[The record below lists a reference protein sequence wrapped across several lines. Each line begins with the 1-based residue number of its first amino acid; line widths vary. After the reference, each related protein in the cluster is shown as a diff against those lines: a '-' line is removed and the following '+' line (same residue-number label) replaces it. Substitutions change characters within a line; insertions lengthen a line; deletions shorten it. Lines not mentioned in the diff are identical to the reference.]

1 MDAIKELKD
10 NVKIV
15 DYVLGHYKDRLQ
27 GINRSDDGFVCR
39 CVFHDD
45 NNPSMSFSEKRN
57 RFHCFACEADGDVID
72 FVMKMD
78 GLPFKDACM
87 KIGMEIGHP
96 IRFEPPNPLYEQHKK
111 AMEAHKYRYCVNLA
125 RNRRAA
131 EYLMQERGLSINTIA
146 EFGLGIT
153 DQAEYKYRSDTGNIS
168 GKISIPITECRSY
181 NPATVGFAYRDIDGN
196 GPKYVNDKTQ
206 EGLFVKGNVVFN
218 YARAYHEVKK
228 NGYVIVVEGYM
239 DAISLWQAE
248 IRNVVALMGTSMT
261 ERQAEIITGMTS
273 NVMLLLD
280 GDKAGTKAMGKILSM
295 LLPLRANVS
304 VAKLPGGMDPADL
317 CLDNKFDQRKVAI
330 KIRKRERYAGIFVI
344 EDRLGNFDQ
353 KLFALRLE
361 AIQQVMPIIEQIP
374 DKSLRDLY
382 RKTLYQKLSL

>member
-10 NVKIV
+10 RVRIV
-15 DYVLGHYKDRLQ
+15 DYALAHYKDRLQ
-27 GINRSDDGFVCR
+27 GISNTDDGFVCR
-39 CVFHDD
+39 CIFHDD

-57 RFHCFACEADGDVID
+57 RFHCFACETDGDVID

-87 KIGMEIGHP
+87 KIGMEVGYP
-96 IRFEPPNPLYEQHKK
+96 ICFEPPNPLYEQHKK
-111 AMEAHKYRYCVNLA
+111 TMEAYKYRYCVNLT
-125 RNRRAA
+125 RNQRAVG
-131 EYLMQERGLSINTIA
+131 YLMRERGLTIKTIA

-153 DQAEYKYRSDTGNIS
+153 DPMEYKYRSDTGNIS

-181 NPATVGFAYRDIDGN
+181 NPATIGFAYRDIDGN
-196 GPKYVNDKTQ
+196 EPKYINDKTQ
-206 EGLFVKGNVVFN
+206 EGLFVKGDVVFN
-218 YARAYHEVKK
+218 YARAYKEVKK
-228 NGYVIVVEGYM
+228 NGYVIVVEGYI
-239 DAISLWQAE
+239 DVISLWQAG
-248 IRNVVALMGTSMT
+248 IRNVVAIMGTSMT
-261 ERQAEIITGMTS
+261 EKQAEIITDMSS

-280 GDKAGTKAMGKILSM
+280 GDKAGTKAMGRVLSI

-317 CLDNKFDQRKVAI
+317 CLSNKFEQRKVAI
-330 KIRKRERYAGIFVI
+330 EIRKRERYAGIFVI
-344 EDRLGNFDQ
+344 EDRLDNFDQ

-361 AIQQVMPIIEQIP
+361 AMQQVMPIIEQIP

-382 RKTLYQKLSL
+382 KKTLYQKLSL